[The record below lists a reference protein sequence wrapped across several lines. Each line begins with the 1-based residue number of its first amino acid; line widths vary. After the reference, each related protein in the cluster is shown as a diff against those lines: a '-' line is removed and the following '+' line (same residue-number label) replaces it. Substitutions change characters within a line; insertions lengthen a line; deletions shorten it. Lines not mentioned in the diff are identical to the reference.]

1 MTTNITDLE
10 QTPLV
15 EVTTTIPLPAQ
26 VVLRSHRGDYSDLPE
41 RPEGVTTTLHF
52 KDGLLIADA
61 WRGETYLGKA
71 YVAGD
76 EAYSMLAD
84 DALDEASDEVKE
96 FLEAFVAAADSELY
110 GLMLEALSDVL
121 GTLNEHV
128 GALGVPGS

>member
-10 QTPLV
+10 QTPFV

-26 VVLRSHRGDYSDLPE
+26 VVLRSYRGDYTDLPE
-41 RPEGVTTTLHF
+41 RPEGVTTALHF
-52 KDGLLIADA
+52 EDGLLMAYA

-76 EAYSMLAD
+76 EAYSVIAD
-84 DALDEASDEVKE
+84 RSSDEASYEVQE

-110 GLMLEALSDVL
+110 ALMLEALSDGL

-128 GALGVPGS
+128 WALGVPGS